1 MTFARAFVSGQ
12 VTVYD
17 ACAAIILSVPTL
29 KPFLFERNEVDFVL
43 ARYRLKTRFFHN
55 ETAFR
60 SFQQLTL
67 YSILVGNDRWDYADG
82 RLGIG
87 FGIESDFVGYS
98 IRKGVRATLAGETHI
113 EPHGESWAINGAL
126 TYSGREFN
134 GNRIEG
140 LLLNSRMANAVFDD
154 SNPATRDLWTYPDTG
169 EWDANRNTDEFIAA
183 LPTYKRH
190 GLLAVTVNLQGG
202 SPTAYYREPLF
213 RKAMQKRGA
222 AIDDS
227 VVWRGVPSPASQ
239 PWDNGAFTP
248 DGALLPDYR
257 DRAERIIVSCDSLGM
272 VVVLGI
278 FYFGQDERLSDES
291 AVCKALD
298 DVCNWLLDAGH
309 RNVLLE
315 VNNETNIPRYEHDIL
330 QPDRVH
336 ELIERAK
343 AHTRKAGRR
352 LLVGTSYGGGRLP
365 DENVLR
371 ASDYIMLHGNGVTE
385 PNRIAD
391 MVRQTRA
398 MPGYTPKPVM
408 FTEDD
413 HYNFDAPSN
422 NYLAAVSEYASWGY
436 FDAGGGAGGSA
447 SFGDY
452 EHGYQNVPIN
462 WGINTPRKRAFFDL
476 TRSITGAH

>member
-1 MTFARAFVSGQ
+1 MA
-12 VTVYD
+12 
-17 ACAAIILSVPTL
+17 
-29 KPFLFERNEVDFVL
+29 
-43 ARYRLKTRFFHN
+43 
-55 ETAFR
+55 
-60 SFQQLTL
+60 
-67 YSILVGNDRWDYADG
+67 GNTQ
-82 RLGIG
+82 
-87 FGIESDFVGYS
+87 IE
-98 IRKGVRATLAGETHI
+98 IRGD
-113 EPHGESWAINGAL
+113 SWAINGSL
-126 TYSGREFN
+126 TYSGREYN
-134 GNRIEG
+134 GNRVEG

-154 SNPATRDLWTYPDTG
+154 RNSATRDLWAYPDTG
-169 EWDANRNTDEFIAA
+169 EWDPDRNTNEFIAA

-213 RKAMQKRGA
+213 RQAMEDRGA
-222 AIDDS
+222 TVDDA
-227 VVWRGVPSPASQ
+227 VVWRGVPGTESQ
-239 PWDNGAFTP
+239 PWENAAFTP
-248 DGALLPDYR
+248 DGILLPEYR
-257 DRAERIIVSCDSLGM
+257 DRAERIISACDALGM
-272 VVVLGI
+272 IVVLGI

-291 AVCKALD
+291 AVGNALD

-330 QPDRVH
+330 RPDRVH

-343 AHTRKAGRR
+343 EHTRESGRR
-352 LLVGTSYGGGRLP
+352 LLIGTSYGGGRLA
-365 DENVLR
+365 DESVLM

-385 PNRIAD
+385 PERIAD

-398 MPGYTPKPVM
+398 MPRYTPKPIM

-436 FDAGGGAGGSA
+436 FDAGSGAGGSS

-452 EHGYQNVPIN
+452 ENGYQNVPIN
-462 WGINTPRKRAFFDL
+462 WGINTPRKRGFFDL
-476 TRSITGAH
+476 TRRITGAE